1 MISAYQ
7 SGIPGN
13 GTPFPDGA
21 KMAQIHWNPT
31 TLETLPTATVPASL
45 HDVDFNGEGQQGTL
59 KNGRV
64 EQSNFHNYRVSRMN
78 ETPSIEVHL
87 GRNDEALGGIGEPGT
102 ASPRP
107 RSQARSMPS
116 RGSASARYRFSPDS
130 RPPA

>member
-45 HDVDFNGEGQQGTL
+45 HDVDFMV
-59 KNGRV
+59 K
-64 EQSNFHNYRVSRMN
+64 
-78 ETPSIEVHL
+78 
-87 GRNDEALGGIGEPGT
+87 
-102 ASPRP
+102 
-107 RSQARSMPS
+107 
-116 RGSASARYRFSPDS
+116 DS
-130 RPPA
+130 R